1 MADRRGARRNE
12 GRALRG
18 ALRRTHAFT
27 QEQNDRRSR
36 PYCIGVALP
45 RRSGA
50 PVQHGQPQRHG
61 RVQHRG
67 RRHPGV
73 PPARRDD
80 RERRQPGARHVGIAR
95 WHRAPHRDGTRE
107 RDRGVAAEPRLS
119 EPEPGAIELPRRA
132 PGSARRSGGRAGPWA
147 RRPACRRRARL
158 RGRAADRP
166 RVGSVR
172 GSERG
177 AHRRR
182 RARHRLW
189 CAGGPARRKLSD
201 PGGIGEL
208 DASHAAAHPVRQPGS
223 RVRYRRPVRVQHGL
237 EGGQLSRG
245 RELEVRARG
254 SRGRARHRSL
264 QGDTV
269 VGEGFHAEYGGPHAE
284 VAALAA
290 AGARARG
297 ATLIVTLEPC
307 AHYGKTPP
315 CTDAIVA
322 AGVAR
327 VVAAIRDPD
336 PEARGGADVLRAQG
350 VAVSFGV
357 LAEAAAALNAPFLF
371 AHQQAERPFV
381 ALKLATSIDGRI
393 ADARGSSRWVS
404 GEAAREYVH
413 WLRAGFDAIAVGGTT
428 ALKDDPQLTVRG
440 PIPPRR
446 APVRVV
452 FDRRAML
459 NETVNLVSTA
469 RTVPTWVMASPD
481 APVAR

>member
-1 MADRRGARRNE
+1 MSSEASASASDSERPAERSAMR
-12 GRALRG
+12 RALDLAWRG
-18 ALRRTHAFT
+18 W
-27 QEQNDRRSR
+27 
-36 PYCIGVALP
+36 
-45 RRSGA
+45 
-50 PVQHGQPQRHG
+50 G
-61 RVQHRG
+61 RVA
-67 RRHPGV
+67 PNPLV
-73 PPARRDD
+73 
-80 RERRQPGARHVGIAR
+80 GAVI
-95 WHRAPHRDGTRE
+95 
-107 RDRGVAAEPRLS
+107 
-119 EPEPGAIELPRRA
+119 
-132 PGSARRSGGRAGPWA
+132 
-147 RRPACRRRARL
+147 
-158 RGRAADRP
+158 
-166 RVGSVR
+166 
-172 GSERG
+172 
-177 AHRRR
+177 
-182 RARHRLW
+182 
-189 CAGGPARRKLSD
+189 
-201 PGGIGEL
+201 
-208 DASHAAAHPVRQPGS
+208 
-223 RVRYRRPVRVQHGL
+223 
-237 EGGQLSRG
+237 
-245 RELEVRARG
+245 
-254 SRGRARHRSL
+254 L

-297 ATLIVTLEPC
+297 ATLVVTLEPC
-307 AHYGKTPP
+307 AHHGKTPP

-350 VAVSFGV
+350 VAVAFGV

-440 PIPPRR
+440 PITPRR

-481 APVAR
+481 APVASVTQLEGSGVRVSRPTSLADGLRMLRAAGIHSLLCEGGGALGAKLLAEGLVDRLYWIQAPVWLGEGAVPAFPGVPAAPLPEAPRWIPVERRAMGPDTLLVLDRRLCLPEL